1 LSVAGRTAKSKIKK
15 PGVFRKKTGVDQE
28 IFDTKSGEKLGD
40 IFIEIMKQFRG
51 CVSKKTAIFVNMSVC
66 YYLLLS

>member
-1 LSVAGRTAKSKIKK
+1 MCPRQGYQIQILKNTE
-15 PGVFRKKTGVDQE
+15 VDQE

-66 YYLLLS
+66 YYLLPG